1 MNPAQQGILAGKR
14 EAAGIEEPTIALSD
28 DDIAAMRHQIQ
39 DMRQQIVELINERTA
54 LRRQLADTVS
64 EHTGLRQAAKLVRNQ
79 LAGPTA
85 YDEDELVEALNRVLA
100 ETESR

>member
-14 EAAGIEEPTIALSD
+14 EAAGIEEPTIALND
-28 DDIAAMRHQIQ
+28 DDIAAMRHEI
-39 DMRQQIVELINERTA
+39 ES
-54 LRRQLADTVS
+54 LRRELAEVVS
-64 EHTGLRQAAKLVRNQ
+64 EHFALRQAAKLVRNQ